1 MVQVQIG
8 HLWCWINT
16 HRYTNGLS
24 EDFVPKFEKW
34 IINNQVDHAE
44 DIFLGKTFILL
55 AVEPSCS
62 LACYLDVF
70 AVSSFESFVNDF
82 LELLFQII

>member
-1 MVQVQIG
+1 M
-8 HLWCWINT
+8 
-16 HRYTNGLS
+16 
-24 EDFVPKFEKW
+24 
-34 IINNQVDHAE
+34 INNQVDHAE
-44 DIFLGKTFILL
+44 DIFLGKTLILL

-70 AVSSFESFVNDF
+70 VVSSLESFVNDF